1 MPTKPTTVRL
11 SIGLAPTTKRWLERY
26 RGGDG
31 AAITAILQAFHANG
45 DSPPDAAKRG
55 ETPPRASRREA
66 EAAAKEW
73 LRSIVEATHI
83 LWLVRVIGV
92 RNVQAPP
99 PPPFDLAQYARA
111 IEERWPDILKRR
123 PLKAEL
129 VTASRHVALA
139 RASKAR

>member
-1 MPTKPTTVRL
+1 MPKKPTTVRL
-11 SIGLAPTTKRWLERY
+11 SIGLAPTTKRWLARY

-45 DSPPDAAKRG
+45 DSPSHAATRG
-55 ETPPRASRREA
+55 GAPPRASRREA

-73 LRSIVEATHI
+73 LRGIVEATHI

-92 RNVQAPP
+92 RKVQDPP
-99 PPPFDLAQYARA
+99 PPPFDLAQYART

-129 VTASRHVALA
+129 VTAAREVA
-139 RASKAR
+139 RASKAAR